1 MNGALRALA
10 VGLLSMLSGCIVYDR
25 TRVDEPVPAAD
36 FAALAS
42 GQELGDCLRRLGAPT
57 HVYEYRGDGMA
68 LLWAWQDSDQWS
80 LDVSVP
86 LQDQLSASFDLDV
99 GAVDAQG
106 AMLWFGP
113 DLRLERFRQGR
124 LGDLLP
130 VRTRPSLV
138 DPEHG

>member
-1 MNGALRALA
+1 MKGVLRGLGVAL
-10 VGLLSMLSGCIVYDR
+10 VSTLSGCLVYDR
-25 TRVDEPVPAAD
+25 TRIDEPIPAGD
-36 FAALAS
+36 FAALQA
-42 GQELGDCLRRLGAPT
+42 GQELGDCLRCLGAPT

-86 LQDQLSASFDLDV
+86 LQDQLSASFDLDL
-99 GAVDAQG
+99 GSLDAQG

-130 VRTRPSLV
+130 VRTRPSV
-138 DPEHG
+138 VEPEGS